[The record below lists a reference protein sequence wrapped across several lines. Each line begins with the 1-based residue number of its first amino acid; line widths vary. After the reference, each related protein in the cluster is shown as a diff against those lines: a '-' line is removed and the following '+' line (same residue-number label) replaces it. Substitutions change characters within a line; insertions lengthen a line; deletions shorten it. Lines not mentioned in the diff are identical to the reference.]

1 MPKHTTLQTIT
12 TAHGVTVYQLI
23 QTYGHR
29 PETLRRWADTQPQTL
44 IALIAAM
51 KSGAVSV
58 PLLAS
63 KGPDQVARLRRKAA
77 QARYYQKHKKT
88 RTREQRQA
96 RHLARAQRL
105 AQHLADVA
113 RLLAWGVPAKP
124 WTARKIGT
132 AAGRLREAG
141 GLVAASDVRQVLEGQ
156 GWRCAYCGHPHGLQ
170 VRRIDYDRHPDP
182 ENLIGLC
189 TFHAQDRGTDHDRDY
204 RQAHGIAA
212 VTRWDGI

>member
-1 MPKHTTLQTIT
+1 MPKHTTLQEIT

-58 PLLAS
+58 PILAS

-77 QARYYQKHKKT
+77 QARYYQKNTKK

-96 RHLARAQRL
+96 RHQARAQRL

-124 WTARKIGT
+124 WTARKVAT
-132 AAGRLREAG
+132 VAGRLRDAG
-141 GLVAASDVRQVLEGQ
+141 GLVSSEDVRGVLAGQ

-170 VRRIDYDRHPDP
+170 VRRIDYQAEPDAG
-182 ENLIGLC
+182 NLIGLC
-189 TFHAQDRGTDHDRDY
+189 QFHGQDRGNMPDREY
-204 RQAHGIAA
+204 RKREGIPA
-212 VTRWDGI
+212 VTKWDGI

>member
-1 MPKHTTLQTIT
+1 MPTHTPLQEIT

-77 QARYYQKHKKT
+77 QARYYQKNTKK
-88 RTREQRQA
+88 RTREQRQG
-96 RHLARAQRL
+96 RHQARAQRL

-124 WTARKIGT
+124 WTARKVAT
-132 AAGRLREAG
+132 VAGRLRDAG
-141 GLVAASDVRQVLEGQ
+141 GLVSSEDVRGVLAGQ

-170 VRRIDYDRHPDP
+170 VRRIDYQAEPDAG
-182 ENLIGLC
+182 NLIGLC
-189 TFHAQDRGTDHDRDY
+189 QFHGQDRGNMPDLEY
-204 RQAHGIAA
+204 RQREGIPA
-212 VTRWDGI
+212 VTKWDGI